1 MLTTPPHKY
10 STFEA
15 VPSGPHPLESASG
28 LSKLAF
34 SWAESMMSLG
44 NKRQLSPDDLWELQ
58 SNTKVAPLTVAF
70 AAAYQRLGHGILRTF
85 FSIYLWQFI
94 WLGVLQVFTAVCDLY
109 GPGFVLGQVIAALE
123 APEFDSTYVLQLI
136 VSLYVLSTVSAFAKV
151 HTSFMNDV
159 VGIKFSASLRAM
171 LFEKALKLSAKSKK
185 EKTAGDIANLF
196 SVDVINIMVFPLTAH
211 QMWIVPL
218 QVLAVLYLLFQIVGI
233 ASFVGLAIVVTIV
246 TINAKSAVLLGKEE
260 ETLFERKDNRMKV
273 LNEVFGAIQ
282 IVKFNAWEE
291 KFRARVQE
299 LRDLEA
305 TSLWTF
311 YQYVIVLMTLINC
324 TPVLVTVSVFSVF
337 TLGMHQ
343 VLTVS
348 VVFSTV
354 ALFKSLQDAMA
365 NLPFSIMSLVQS
377 LVSAKRINDVLQ
389 MEQVNPHNIATPET
403 DPALAAT
410 YATDQ
415 CVVAIEAGSFGWDAA
430 SPLFTN
436 VNLRVAKGELV
447 VVHGAVGQGKSS
459 LCSILLGEMDKY
471 AGSVFVGGD
480 VAFFGQQP
488 WIQNTTIRENILFG
502 KPYDRVKYA
511 KVVDACALTND
522 MASFPAGDRTEIGA
536 KGLNLSGGQK
546 ARVSLAR
553 ACYSDADI
561 FILDSPLS
569 AVDAIVASEIFK
581 KCLLGLLQHKTIVL
595 VTHNPEIIDSPHVN
609 RVYLVQD
616 GHVIASTAPA
626 PHSASVGNASG
637 TSSPPLVSPLPS
649 RAPYWTPPPTT
660 DDDVPPVYDVANVR
674 EYDML
679 VTPSVRT
686 PYTFNTLEMLFTP
699 RHTNLPQGD
708 GGSDDDGRLV
718 VDENRAEGRVS
729 AQVVRKYM
737 DSIGGWPAITLML
750 SATVGTQ
757 ALKISSDLWLTSW
770 TNSGATMS
778 ALAFSASTNYN
789 MVVYGSLA
797 VGSCVLTGVQS
808 SSVFWY
814 CVRGASRL
822 FTLMLHALLEA
833 PMRFFDTNP
842 IGRLLNRFGDDIST
856 CDMQIPFSIA
866 HMLFEVSSAVLT
878 LGTTLVLTQWL
889 GLSIVPLLYV
899 YYRVGAYF
907 LEPLREVNRIQK
919 TTRSPLISL
928 VSEGIDG
935 SATIRAYGPKQ
946 LRRFYRVHD
955 QKLEVFCASRF
966 VNSAINQWFSLRIQ
980 LISSTIVAMI
990 LLAVVVLHESLSP
1003 GIVGLLITYGLT
1015 IPSNLAY
1022 LVNIWS
1028 QLETS
1033 LISPERLYEY
1043 INLEKEGDRYSSAG
1057 GDVHTWPSAGQ
1068 IQFDNV
1074 SFRYKPN
1081 DPLVLKHVDFVVRG
1095 GEKIGIVGRTGAGKS
1110 SLMMALFRMNEV
1122 ASGSIAI
1129 DGVNIAT
1136 VGLKHLRSSLA
1147 IIPQNPVLF
1156 KGTLRNYLDP
1166 FDEYNDAQLWDALG
1180 KVKLMDRLATVEDK
1194 LLGPVEENGENFSV
1208 GERQMLCMARAL
1220 LHQAKIVVL
1229 DEATAAIDHET
1240 DQLLQRVIRDEFAA
1254 STVLTIAHR
1263 LDTVLDC
1270 DRIMVFDQGQLA
1282 QCDSPKTLVSQ
1293 GSGIFFEL
1301 VTEGGYMDKMVVA

>member
-1 MLTTPPHKY
+1 MLNAPPNKY

-15 VPSGPHPLESASG
+15 VPTNGPHPLDAASG

-34 SWAESMMSLG
+34 SWAESMMVLG
-44 NKRQLSPDDLWELQ
+44 NKRQLSPDDLWALQ
-58 SNTKVAPLTVAF
+58 TDNKVAPLTAAF
-70 AAAYQRLGHGILRTF
+70 SAAYPTHNRGILRTF
-85 FSIYLWQFI
+85 FSIYFWQFL
-94 WLGVLQVFTAVCDLY
+94 WLGFLQVFTAVCDLY
-109 GPGFVLGQVIAALE
+109 GPGFVLGQVIVALE
-123 APEFDSTYVLQLI
+123 APEFDSVYVLQLI
-136 VSLYVLSTVSAFAKV
+136 GSLYVLSAISAFAKV
-151 HTSFMNDV
+151 HTNFLNDI
-159 VGIKFSASLRAM
+159 VGIRFSASLRSM

-218 QVLAVLYLLFQIVGI
+218 QVVAVLYLLFQVVGW
-233 ASFVGLAIVVTIV
+233 ACLVGLAVVVTIV
-246 TINAKSAVLLGKEE
+246 TVNAQSAVLLGKEE
-260 ETLFERKDNRMKV
+260 ETLFERKDHRMKL

-305 TSLWTF
+305 SSLWKF

-324 TPVLVTVSVFSVF
+324 TPVLVTLSVFSVF
-337 TLGMHQ
+337 TLWMQ
-343 VLTVS
+343 QALTVS

-389 MEQVNPHNIATPET
+389 MEEVNPLNVATPESN
-403 DPALAAT
+403 PELAAT
-410 YATDQ
+410 YAKEHA
-415 CVVAIEAGSFGWDAA
+415 VIAIDNGSFGWDAA
-430 SPLFTN
+430 NPLFTN

-459 LCSILLGEMDKY
+459 LCSVLLGEMEKY
-471 AGSVFVGGD
+471 HGTVFVGGD
-480 VAFFGQQP
+480 IAFFGQQP

-502 KPYDRVKYA
+502 KPYDRVKYN
-511 KVVDACALTND
+511 KVVDACALSND
-522 MASFPAGDRTEIGA
+522 LSSFPAGDRTEIGA

-553 ACYSDADI
+553 ACYSDADV

-581 KCLLGLLQHKTIVL
+581 KCILGLLKHKTVVL
-595 VTHNPEIIDSPHVN
+595 VTHNPEIIESGDVD
-609 RVYLVQD
+609 RVYLIQD
-616 GHVIASTAPA
+616 GKIVPSTNESRAA
-626 PHSASVGNASG
+626 
-637 TSSPPLVSPLPS
+637 SSPTALPSPLPS
-649 RAPYWTPPPTT
+649 RAPYWSVTK
-660 DDDVPPVYDVANVR
+660 DVPVFAPAAPVTR
-674 EYDML
+674 EYDLL
-679 VTPSVRT
+679 VTPTLRT
-686 PYTFNTLEMLFTP
+686 PYTFNAAEMLFTP
-699 RHTNLPQGD
+699 RNTLNHHELKSGESNHE
-708 GGSDDDGRLV
+708 DGRLV

-729 AQVVRKYM
+729 KDVVIKYL
-737 DSIGGWPAITLML
+737 DSIGGRTAVCLML
-750 SATVGTQ
+750 VATVGMQ

-770 TNSGATMS
+770 SNSGLTM
-778 ALAFSASTNYN
+778 APEDFSASTNHN
-789 MVVYGSLA
+789 MLVYGSLA
-797 VGSCVLTGVQS
+797 LGSCLLTGIQS

-814 CVRGASRL
+814 GVNGANNL
-822 FTLMLHALLEA
+822 FRAMLHSLLEA

-842 IGRLLNRFGDDIST
+842 IGRILNRFGDDIIA
-856 CDMQIPFSIA
+856 CDLQIPFSIA
-866 HMLFEVSSAVLT
+866 SMLFETSSALLT
-878 LGTTLVLTQWL
+878 LTTTLVLTQWL
-889 GLSIVPLLYV
+889 GVFVLPLLYI
-899 YYRVGAYF
+899 YYRIGAFF

-955 QKLEVFCASRF
+955 MKLEIFCASRF
-966 VNSAINQWFSLRIQ
+966 ANSSINQWFSLRIQ

-1015 IPSNLAY
+1015 IPSNLAF

-1043 INLEKEGDRYSSAG
+1043 ISLEKEGERTNAAC
-1057 GDVHTWPSAGQ
+1057 DVPSWPATGQ
-1068 IQFDNV
+1068 VVFDNV

-1081 DPLVLKHVDFVVRG
+1081 DPLVLKNVSFNVQG
-1095 GEKIGIVGRTGAGKS
+1095 GEKVGIVGRTGAGKS
-1110 SLMMALFRMNEV
+1110 S
-1122 ASGSIAI
+1122 
-1129 DGVNIAT
+1129 
-1136 VGLKHLRSSLA
+1136 
-1147 IIPQNPVLF
+1147 
-1156 KGTLRNYLDP
+1156 
-1166 FDEYNDAQLWDALG
+1166 
-1180 KVKLMDRLATVEDK
+1180 
-1194 LLGPVEENGENFSV
+1194 
-1208 GERQMLCMARAL
+1208 
-1220 LHQAKIVVL
+1220 
-1229 DEATAAIDHET
+1229 
-1240 DQLLQRVIRDEFAA
+1240 
-1254 STVLTIAHR
+1254 
-1263 LDTVLDC
+1263 
-1270 DRIMVFDQGQLA
+1270 
-1282 QCDSPKTLVSQ
+1282 
-1293 GSGIFFEL
+1293 
-1301 VTEGGYMDKMVVA
+1301 